1 MTVLGVCA
9 IVVMVIASISF
20 SIAIVGM
27 TYQMIKDCWKRK
39 IGKNHGTDN
48 NN

>member
-1 MTVLGVCA
+1 MNDNKL
-9 IVVMVIASISF
+9 SF

-39 IGKNHGTDN
+39 NW
-48 NN
+48 

>member
-1 MTVLGVCA
+1 MNINEIMMTVLGVCA

-27 TYQMIKDCWKRK
+27 TYQMIKGCWKRK
-39 IGKNHGTDN
+39 NW
-48 NN
+48 